1 MDIANIGGSIGNDDN
16 NDGNNRNDRIVLWS
30 KPIPALLQEQQYNNG
45 TVDYNNNSDYNNT
58 VNYIEGTLRVLAEN
72 NTHRSNDAGILWK
85 YGNDR
90 EYYLSLKGSGL
101 ELSQREKQVTNPLSS
116 HSNNQAEDID
126 EESEKTKTSLLVQNQ
141 EIRRERGIWYNIKI
155 LMVDDSFINIYV
167 DDMLRMQVP
176 IRNSYFNFNIQLQL
190 QHPSHPPHPPHPPYH
205 LHRCLPLYPEWE

>member
-1 MDIANIGGSIGNDDN
+1 M
-16 NDGNNRNDRIVLWS
+16 VLLTT
-30 KPIPALLQEQQYNNG
+30 IIIC
-45 TVDYNNNSDYNNT
+45 DYNKT

-116 HSNNQAEDID
+116 YSNNQAEDID

-155 LMVDDSFINIYV
+155 LMVDDNFINIYV

-176 IRNSYFNFNIQLQL
+176 IRNSTSTSTSISASTSSSSSSS
-190 QHPSHPPHPPHPPYH
+190 PTSSYH
-205 LHRCLPLYPEWE
+205 LHRRLPLYPEWE